1 MGDWTYGELAK
12 AAKENQHFGWV
23 SSPGTEGA
31 FLAVA
36 DGFAL
41 AKGATQ
47 ASKEGPLLGLRAVK
61 LDLALAEIG
70 FDAVELAQKIV
81 PEYAAELAVSDGL
94 EAERLLLRD
103 GVLL

>member
-1 MGDWTYGELAK
+1 MGASLALPKPGETQTLFVLIWL
-12 AAKENQHFGWV
+12 ERVLGV
-23 SSPGTEGA
+23 
-31 FLAVA
+31 
-36 DGFAL
+36 
-41 AKGATQ
+41 KGR
-47 ASKEGPLLGLRAVK
+47 PLLGLRAVK

-81 PEYAAELAVSDGL
+81 PEYAAELAVSEGL